1 MKSVIKGAGY
11 ILAHTPDMVLH
22 NGTTQTTERIVN
34 PDGEY
39 LKALPNHLR
48 TWEQVLAYWPNQVYI
63 GNKTPG
69 DLAAVPQ
76 PWYDKSC
83 EINDRFGPFG
93 QMMPQEEFILMMQAC
108 DVFDLVKLDKD
119 FVAAHKPALEAN
131 PLFDESITKR
141 INAGIENAE
150 IARLVSEEHSEGL
163 YHNGALVGCVN
174 RAHDIDVNL
183 SSHVMHENLVSKA
196 SSVMALLSALKNA
209 GIDKNDVEYVV
220 DCCEEACGDMNQR
233 GGGNFAKATAEIA
246 GLMNATGSDVRGFCA
261 GPAHALIDAAS
272 LVAAGTFKTVVVTAG
287 GCTAKLG
294 MNGKDHVKKGLP
306 IMEDMI
312 GGFAVV
318 ITADDGV
325 SPEINLNIVGRH
337 TVGTGSA
344 PQAVI
349 SALVTESLDRNG
361 MKITDVDKYFSEMQ
375 NPDITKPA
383 GAGDVPAAN
392 YKMIAALAVKR
403 GELGRADLATFAS
416 KHGEM
421 GWAPTQGHIPSGAP
435 AIGFVRNDIMA
446 GKIKNAMIIGKGSLF
461 LGRMT
466 NLFDGASFII
476 QANSGPEAPAGVSE
490 DEVKKMIAKSLREF
504 AATLLG
510 AAE

>member
-63 GNKTPG
+63 GNKTPQ
-69 DLAAVPQ
+69 DLAAIPQ

-83 EINDRFGPFG
+83 EITDRFGPFG

-403 GELGRADLATFAS
+403 GELGRADLATFAE

-435 AIGFVRNDIMA
+435 AIGFIRNDIMA
-446 GKIKNAMIIGKGSLF
+446 GKIKNAMLIGKGSLF